1 MMTADTAKSFRT
13 SYAGTTAE
21 LAKNKVSQQGQ
32 VESAGIQALVPNAAT
47 VLASSI
53 GWSKRTT
60 IGASNGCSAP
70 RCGMVSTATGG
81 KSNGTTVGVGG
92 TVGATVGLTG

>member
-1 MMTADTAKSFRT
+1 MA
-13 SYAGTTAE
+13 
-21 LAKNKVSQQGQ
+21 
-32 VESAGIQALVPNAAT
+32 NAAT
-47 VLASSI
+47 VLVSSI